1 MSQGHSQGDHQ
12 EPILPPLTSDRPAED
27 VRNEEFRPVQ
37 NLGKAIQAARIAK
50 DMTTADLAQ
59 SLNLDLRI
67 VEAIE
72 ANRFEDAPEPIYVRA
87 YLKHWASLLDVD
99 AQSWIDV
106 YNTQIAQESGQDTRK
121 VGARPTLDVMAHR
134 KSSRTVHG
142 HKSGGRFWRVLVS
155 LVLLGGAAAV
165 VIFAMPTS
173 WQQWVMARL
182 GGHESTTVVSDRAV
196 TLVPLAPPGTEVATP
211 STAAGPGTTV
221 PLASPSTSSDAGNT
235 SPAPETG
242 DAATDTKTML
252 PALPATPPAGVS
264 DEAAS
269 SDAPAPAPVPASTEP
284 TESPATTTA
293 ASASS
298 AETAPAADLEIK
310 ATSADC
316 WVEVRNA
323 AGKRLVYDVL
333 KSGETRRVP
342 GSGPFTVVLGNAAAV
357 EVLWKGAPV
366 KLGAPNA
373 TTGVVRTTIGG

>member
-1 MSQGHSQGDHQ
+1 MSQGHSQGEHQ
-12 EPILPPLTSDRPAED
+12 EPILPPLTNDRPAED
-27 VRNEEFRPVQ
+27 LSNDEFRPVQ

-50 DMTTADLAQ
+50 DMTPADLAQ

-72 ANRFEDAPEPIYVRA
+72 ANRFEEAPEPIYVRA
-87 YLKHWASLLDVD
+87 YLRHWASLLDVD
-99 AQSWIDV
+99 AKSWIDV

-142 HKSGGRFWRVLVS
+142 NKSGGRFWRVLVS
-155 LVLLGGAAAV
+155 LVLMAAVAAV
-165 VIFAMPTS
+165 VLFAMPAS

-182 GGHESTTVVSDRAV
+182 GGHAPTAVVTDRAV
-196 TLVPLAPPGTEVATP
+196 TLVPLAPPGTNEATP
-211 STAAGPGTTV
+211 S
-221 PLASPSTSSDAGNT
+221 
-235 SPAPETG
+235 G
-242 DAATDTKTML
+242 DAATSTTLPLTPPPASPEVENAPSAPEADTATADAKPML
-252 PALPATPPAGVS
+252 PALPASPPSATS
-264 DEAAS
+264 DDAAKTNTGAPSPAAAS
-269 SDAPAPAPVPASTEP
+269 TNATDSSAATSAP
-284 TESPATTTA
+284 SPAEA
-293 ASASS
+293 
-298 AETAPAADLEIK
+298 APAADLEIK

-333 KSGETRRVP
+333 KSGETRRIP

-357 EVLWKGAPV
+357 EVLWKGTPV